1 MWALRATGDRG
12 GVGGGLWPGHHHG
25 ARVEVPPSASPTVG
39 LPWRPAPARGQA
51 PERGRGGRAEGSGEV
66 VAAGG
71 GRRGVGGAPQAPKF
85 LWSVHKIFF
94 GDLCGSCVGYARA
107 SRGLAGSPLAAEGLR
122 GVAGSSSRAAVERA
136 SKAMGSRTLDF
147 RGRCLGWLAFRERR
161 LGRTRTGQTPEGA
174 LARRPLLIGKN
185 PNPRK
190 GRGG

>member
-1 MWALRATGDRG
+1 MTVSCGLCGQRGIVGESGEDFGLGTITVLGSRCLPPPLPRWASPGAAPPQGARPPH
-12 GVGGGLWPGHHHG
+12 GGGGG
-25 ARVEVPPSASPTVG
+25 
-39 LPWRPAPARGQA
+39 PARG
-51 PERGRGGRAEGSGEV
+51 PGGGG
-66 VAAGG
+66 AGG
-71 GRRGVGGAPQAPKF
+71 GVARRRRR
-85 LWSVHKIFF
+85 KICGPCTKCFF
-94 GDLCGSCVGYARA
+94 GDLCRPCVGYARA
-107 SRGLAGSPLAAEGLR
+107 SRGLAGSSQAGEGLR

-147 RGRCLGWLAFRERR
+147 RGRCLGWLAFRECR